1 MLCYVMLTLINLFI
15 QESIDFFYLRST
27 NIISK
32 AVRSDVVSDADV
44 GALVMASVLRRN
56 VVYCP
61 TVIVH
66 AAESCRRRILQNRK
80 KYVLWNVYLSNA
92 CCLHLHY

>member
-1 MLCYVMLTLINLFI
+1 MILRLLHPLYNNVFITFINLFT
-15 QESIDFFYLRST
+15 QESIY

-44 GALVMASVLRRN
+44 GALVMASTLRRN

-66 AAESCRRRILQNRK
+66 AAESCRRRTL
-80 KYVLWNVYLSNA
+80 
-92 CCLHLHY
+92 